1 MLSVI
6 ALGKCILVSTEP
18 FPADLAVVLLGTRV
32 VIVVVTAD
40 VTGWLL
46 EVSTW
51 ALDTLWADVVVTMA
65 CLVVVVF
72 FAVVVFFL
80 FVVFFEVRVVFVA
93 GIYSLRTVSRDSFIF
108 TNCSTASKLKGN

>member
-6 ALGKCILVSTEP
+6 ALDKCILVSTEP

-51 ALDTLWADVVVTMA
+51 ALDTL
-65 CLVVVVF
+65 
-72 FAVVVFFL
+72 
-80 FVVFFEVRVVFVA
+80 
-93 GIYSLRTVSRDSFIF
+93 
-108 TNCSTASKLKGN
+108 